1 MRRADTGVAC
11 RDSAA
16 FTVVE
21 VAIAAM
27 VLLVAVV
34 VTASMFPTGHQQLA
48 DAARTTAAVAAGRQI
63 LEDIGGLPFDSVRR
77 LDGFDTA
84 NAASIPASNPELAV
98 ARRWRYMIGGPG
110 GGFDFT
116 TAEMAQFGAVTPLGG
131 AATLRVSSPPS
142 GSCSPAGSRCQA
154 TVTVSVPG
162 LATNV
167 QLTTIVVRMF

>member
-1 MRRADTGVAC
+1 MRRADTDVAC

-21 VAIAAM
+21 VAIAIM